1 MSAAEILALCD
12 LLRPNHYSQEQKLLW
27 LQTLDSQLHALLIKP
42 RESEAPAPQLPYTGE
57 TSLLVPPP
65 WDSELYLGF
74 LNCQIDLNNAEIQ
87 KYNQSAA
94 LLSAAWRAYADSL
107 NRQKAVPGGSK
118 FMF

>member
-27 LQTLDSQLHALLIKP
+27 LQTLDSQLYALLIKP
-42 RESEAPAPQLPYTGE
+42 RDPESAAPETPYTGE
-57 TSLLVPPP
+57 TELLVPAP
-65 WDSELYLGF
+65 WDSELYLSF

-107 NRQKAVPGGSK
+107 NRQKAVPGESK
-118 FMF
+118 FKF